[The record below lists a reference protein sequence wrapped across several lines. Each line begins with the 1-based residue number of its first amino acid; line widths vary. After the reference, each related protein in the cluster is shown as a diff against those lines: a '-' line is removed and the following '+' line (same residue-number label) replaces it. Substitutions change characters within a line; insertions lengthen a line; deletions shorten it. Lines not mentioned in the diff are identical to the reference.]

1 MWIAAAAALV
11 GAAPAVP
18 TVTTGE
24 IVLPRAE
31 EGFVLR
37 ETTARPRGQLSEYRR
52 NDEPAEKWT
61 HAIALT
67 RQLYHP
73 GTSEKIR
80 ADAPALASLMAAVTG
95 SAMQSSCPGAIV
107 KVTPA
112 SPSDQLAAATL
123 RVRCPREAITHD
135 PMLTYVR
142 VIVAQEAIHSVTAMV
157 RGEAV
162 RADVEWAD
170 RVIADLTL
178 CKAGD
183 VAGRCAARSRV
194 IGDPL

>member
-1 MWIAAAAALV
+1 MWIAAAAALM
-11 GAAPAVP
+11 GAAPALP
-18 TVTTGE
+18 TVAAGE

-31 EGFVLR
+31 EGFVLHD
-37 ETTARPRGQLSEYRR
+37 TTARPGGQLSEYRR
-52 NDEPAEKWT
+52 NDEPAERWT
-61 HAIALT
+61 RAIALT
-67 RQLYHP
+67 RQLFHP
-73 GTSEKIR
+73 GTSEKVR
-80 ADAPALASLMAAVTG
+80 ADAPALASLVAAVSG
-95 SAMQSSCPGAIV
+95 SAMQSSCPGATV

-112 SPSDQLAAATL
+112 SPSNQLVAVTL

-142 VIVAQEAIHSVTAMV
+142 VIVAQEAIHSVSAMV
-157 RGEAV
+157 RGDAS

-178 CKAGD
+178 CNAGD

>member
-1 MWIAAAAALV
+1 MWIAAAAALM

-18 TVTTGE
+18 TVAAGE
-24 IVLPRAE
+24 IVLPRADAR
-31 EGFVLR
+31 FVLH
-37 ETTARPRGQLSEYRR
+37 ETTARPGGQLSEYRR
-52 NDEPAEKWT
+52 SDEPAEKWT
-61 HAIALT
+61 RAVALT
-67 RQLYHP
+67 RQLFYP

-80 ADAPALASLMAAVTG
+80 ADAPALASLVAAISG
-95 SAMQSSCPGAIV
+95 SAIQSSCSGATV
-107 KVTPA
+107 KVTRA
-112 SPSDQLAAATL
+112 DPSDQFAAATL

-157 RGEAV
+157 RGEAT

-170 RVIADLTL
+170 RVISDLTL
-178 CKAGD
+178 CNAGD

-194 IGDPL
+194 IGAPL